1 MLNINPIKNRNVVA
15 LPALDGI
22 RGLLALWV
30 VASHVLVLTAGPNS
44 ILSKGGIAVDL
55 FMMISG
61 FLMFWNVQSRTE
73 SEPTKKLS
81 TWKYFYTRRFFR
93 IAPLYYL
100 ALIPSYI
107 FHDYWHRLHT
117 SIYQAQAQ
125 ELVRPFL
132 NCAPAPWQDFI
143 LHISFLY
150 GLFPCSSSTNLLPDW
165 SLSLEMQFYAL
176 FPLIFVFYK
185 RSRIFVVLISIGI
198 VAIASQTIGVYA
210 QDPQRLISFPQ
221 PSILALRINC
231 FITGILLADILLQR
245 DFRKTALVLFSISA
259 IVFQRYTFSAIVFLI
274 FFTLLDYETTSSKIT
289 NSLIVLAQKLRLVLS
304 CQPAKVL
311 GDSSYGI
318 YLLHLFILFPL
329 IDKLYSF
336 DYFINS
342 NGAVRS
348 LIAGSISAPLIVI
361 LAWLSHNFVE
371 KIGIDTGRKLIK
383 RFQQKSPGIMK
394 CE

>member
-1 MLNINPIKNRNVVA
+1 
-15 LPALDGI
+15 
-22 RGLLALWV
+22 
-30 VASHVLVLTAGPNS
+30 
-44 ILSKGGIAVDL
+44 
-55 FMMISG
+55 
-61 FLMFWNVQSRTE
+61 
-73 SEPTKKLS
+73 
-81 TWKYFYTRRFFR
+81 
-93 IAPLYYL
+93 
-100 ALIPSYI
+100 
-107 FHDYWHRLHT
+107 
-117 SIYQAQAQ
+117 
-125 ELVRPFL
+125 
-132 NCAPAPWQDFI
+132 
-143 LHISFLY
+143 
-150 GLFPCSSSTNLLPDW
+150 
-165 SLSLEMQFYAL
+165 MQFYAL